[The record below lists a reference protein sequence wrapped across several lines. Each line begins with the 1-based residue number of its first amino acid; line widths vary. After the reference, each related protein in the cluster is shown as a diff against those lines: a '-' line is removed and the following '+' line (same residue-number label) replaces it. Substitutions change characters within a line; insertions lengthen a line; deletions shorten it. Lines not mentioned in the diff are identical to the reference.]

1 MRLAVVAVAVMAC
14 GPSNAEIKTARTA
27 SYHAT
32 PANLLEIAAQVTSE
46 TYQVGSRTDTELVT
60 VPRFYSATGE
70 LEGTGAGNVVQV
82 RAGSVRVAFHIK
94 VVPSGS
100 EWFAVEVTPDTL
112 QVVEGS
118 PQPRHLAPDDP
129 YLPPFVLG
137 RADSLALAIYERAK
151 PYATK

>member
-1 MRLAVVAVAVMAC
+1 MRLAVVVVAAMAC
-14 GPSNAEIKTARTA
+14 GPSNAEVKTARTA

-32 PANLLEIAAQVTSE
+32 PANLLEIAQQVTSE
-46 TYQVGSRTDTELVT
+46 TYQVASRTDDELVT
-60 VPRFYSATGE
+60 APRFYSATGE
-70 LEGTGAGNVVQV
+70 LESTGAGNVVQV
-82 RAGSVRVAFHIK
+82 RAGSVRVVFHIK
-94 VVPSGS
+94 VVPSGA
-100 EWFAVEVTPDTL
+100 EWFAIEVTPDTL